1 MIHPIRHL
9 IQATLVV
16 QATLAVQAISPA
28 TTQTLGI
35 GLNPITPNKPA
46 GQQVDESQGRI
57 QSVTYDVTTGAG
69 FLRELLQRIKD
80 VDVPGLGAQLA
91 FFFLLSIFPLL
102 IFLVT
107 LLPYLALSED
117 EIFNFLEEVVP
128 GEVYVLIESTL
139 VEILTSQNT
148 GLLSFGILATIWSA
162 SLGMNALIKS
172 LNLSY
177 KVAEDRPILLA
188 RGMSIIMT
196 ILLIFIL
203 IVALALP
210 IFGEQLGLLIFSF
223 LGLEESFLTI
233 WNSVRFTIP
242 AIVIFVACA
251 IIYWLAPNVKL
262 NILSVL
268 AGAAFAA
275 IGWLL
280 TSYLFSIYISNF
292 GNFSATYG
300 SIGGIIILMLWLY
313 VSAMVLIVG
322 GQINA
327 VMKERRHILK
337 KRTA

>member
-1 MIHPIRHL
+1 M
-9 IQATLVV
+9 
-16 QATLAVQAISPA
+16 
-28 TTQTLGI
+28 
-35 GLNPITPNKPA
+35 KPS
-46 GQQVDESQGRI
+46 GQHTDQVRVH
-57 QSVTYDVTTGAG
+57 SVTFDVTTSKG
-69 FLRELLQRIKD
+69 FLKELLQRIKD

-107 LLPYLALSED
+107 LLPYLTLSQD
-117 EIFNFLEEVVP
+117 EIFSFLEDVVP
-128 GEVYVLIESTL
+128 DTVYSLIESTL
-139 VEILTSQNT
+139 IEVLTTQNT

-177 KVAEDRPILLA
+177 KVIEDRPILLA
-188 RGMSIIMT
+188 RGMSIVMT

-203 IVALALP
+203 VIALALP
-210 IFGEQLGLLIFSF
+210 VFGEQIGRLIFSY
-223 LGLEESFLTI
+223 LGLEEGFLAI
-233 WNSVRFTIP
+233 WNSIRFTIP
-242 AIVIFVACA
+242 VIIIFVACT
-251 IIYWLAPNVKL
+251 IIYWLAPNVRI

-268 AGAAFAA
+268 AGSAFAA
-275 IGWLL
+275 TGWLL

-300 SIGGIIILMLWLY
+300 SIGGIIVLMLWLY
-313 VSAMVLIVG
+313 ISAMVLVIG

-327 VMKERRHILK
+327 VMKERRHLLK

>member
-1 MIHPIRHL
+1 MK
-9 IQATLVV
+9 T
-16 QATLAVQAISPA
+16 
-28 TTQTLGI
+28 
-35 GLNPITPNKPA
+35 A
-46 GQQVDESQGRI
+46 GQQEDANQASVH
-57 QSVTYDVTTGAG
+57 SVTFDVTTGSG
-69 FLRELLQRIKD
+69 FLKELLQRIKD

-107 LLPYLALSED
+107 LLPYLAISED
-117 EIFNFLEEVVP
+117 EIYSFLEEVVP
-128 GEVYVLIESTL
+128 AEVYTLIESTL
-139 VEILTSQNT
+139 VEILTNQNT

-196 ILLIFIL
+196 VLLIFIL

-223 LGLEESFLTI
+223 LGLEEGFLAL
-233 WNSVRFTIP
+233 WNSIRFTIP
-242 AIVIFVACA
+242 GIITFVACA
-251 IIYWLAPNVKL
+251 IIYWLAPNVKMS
-262 NILSVL
+262 ILSVL
-268 AGAAFAA
+268 GGAAFAA
-275 IGWLL
+275 SGWLL
-280 TSYLFSIYISNF
+280 TSYLFSLYVSNF

-300 SIGGIIILMLWLY
+300 SIGGVIILMLWLY
-313 VSAMVLIVG
+313 ISAMLLIVG

-327 VMKERRHILK
+327 VMKERRHLLK

>member
-1 MIHPIRHL
+1 MK
-9 IQATLVV
+9 T
-16 QATLAVQAISPA
+16 
-28 TTQTLGI
+28 
-35 GLNPITPNKPA
+35 A
-46 GQQVDESQGRI
+46 GQQEDANQAPVH
-57 QSVTYDVTTGAG
+57 SVTFDVTTGSG
-69 FLRELLQRIKD
+69 FLKELLQRIKD

-107 LLPYLALSED
+107 LLPYLAISED
-117 EIFNFLEEVVP
+117 EIYSFLEEVVP
-128 GEVYVLIESTL
+128 AEVYTLIESTL
-139 VEILTSQNT
+139 VEILTNQNT

-196 ILLIFIL
+196 VLLIFIL

-223 LGLEESFLTI
+223 LGLEEGFLAL
-233 WNSVRFTIP
+233 WNSIRFTIP
-242 AIVIFVACA
+242 GIITFVACA
-251 IIYWLAPNVKL
+251 IIYWLAPNVKMS
-262 NILSVL
+262 ILSVL
-268 AGAAFAA
+268 GGAAFAA
-275 IGWLL
+275 SGWLL
-280 TSYLFSIYISNF
+280 TSYLFSLYVSNF

-300 SIGGIIILMLWLY
+300 SIGGVIILMLWLY
-313 VSAMVLIVG
+313 ISAMLLIVG

-327 VMKERRHILK
+327 VMKERRHLLK

>member
-1 MIHPIRHL
+1 M
-9 IQATLVV
+9 
-16 QATLAVQAISPA
+16 
-28 TTQTLGI
+28 GI
-35 GLNPITPNKPA
+35 GHKPITPSKPA
-46 GQQVDESQGRI
+46 GQQVDKGQVRVY
-57 QSVTYDVTTGAG
+57 SVTYDVTTGKG
-69 FLRELLQRIKD
+69 FLKELLKRIKG

-107 LLPYLALSED
+107 LLPYMSLSQD
-117 EIFNFLEEVVP
+117 EVFSFMEEVVP

-139 VEILTSQNT
+139 EEILTNQNS
-148 GLLSFGILATIWSA
+148 GLLSFGIFATVWSA
-162 SLGMNALIKS
+162 SLGMDALIKS

-177 KVAEDRPILLA
+177 NVTENRPLLIA

-210 IFGEQLGLLIFSF
+210 VFGEQLGLLIFSF
-223 LGLEESFLTI
+223 LGLEEGFLAL
-233 WNSVRFTIP
+233 WNAIRFTIP
-242 AIVIFVACA
+242 VIITFIACA
-251 IIYWLAPNVKL
+251 IIYWLAPNVKM
-262 NILSVL
+262 NIMSVL

-300 SIGGIIILMLWLY
+300 SIGGVIILMLWLY
-313 VSAMVLIVG
+313 ISAMVLIIG

-327 VMKERRHILK
+327 VMKERRHFNKKKGILNDQ
-337 KRTA
+337 